1 MLVRLL
7 RGYLRPYPRDLVLI
21 LLTQLL
27 VVAGM
32 LLMPALN
39 ADIIDE
45 GLVAGDTGRILEL
58 GLVMLAVTL
67 AGAVSSVGAT
77 YYASRAAMAVG
88 RDLRAD
94 LFEKVQSFSG
104 REVGR
109 FGTPSLITRITND
122 VQQVQMVALLT
133 FTMLVTA
140 PVMCLGGAVMALREN
155 TELSTV
161 LLFALPAMA
170 AVFALILRRMAPLY
184 RRAQDYLD
192 TVNRILR
199 EQITG
204 VRVVRAF
211 VKDDAERERFRR
223 TNRELR
229 GVSTRVGFLIAM
241 MFPLIMLLANLCS
254 IVVLWFGA
262 QRVDEGAMSVGSL
275 TAFLTYLMMI
285 LMTVMLAAFTV
296 LMMPRAEV
304 SAQRI
309 REVLDTS
316 SSVVL
321 PARPVRE
328 LPSRG
333 RVELRGVG
341 FGYPGAE
348 QAVLRNVELEIA
360 PGEVVAIV
368 GSTGSG
374 KTTLLNL
381 IPRLFDATDGSVL
394 VGGVDVRELEPSLLS
409 STVGYIP
416 QKPFLFS
423 GTIASNLRYGRP
435 DATDAELWQAL
446 EVAQA
451 RDFVAE
457 LPEGLDAPV
466 SQGGSNLSGGQKQ
479 RLAIA
484 RTLVV
489 RPDIYLFDDSFSALD
504 YATDAALRT
513 ALPAYTDGA
522 TVLIVAQRVST
533 IRHADRIVVLDRG
546 TVVGTGT
553 HHELMAA
560 DATYREIVLS
570 QLTESEAA

>member
-7 RGYLRPYPRDLVLI
+7 REHLRPYRRDLVLI
-21 LLTQLL
+21 LLLQILTVL
-27 VVAGM
+27 GM
-32 LLMPALN
+32 LFLPALN
-39 ADIIDE
+39 ADIVDE
-45 GLVAGDTGRILEL
+45 GVVAGDTGRILEL

-67 AGAVSSVGAT
+67 AGAVGSIGAT

-94 LFEKVQSFSG
+94 LFAKVQSFSG

-109 FGTPSLITRITND
+109 FGTPSLITRVTND

-140 PVMCLGGAVMALREN
+140 PIMGVGGIVMALREN
-155 TELSTV
+155 VSLTLV
-161 LLFALPAMA
+161 LLLALPAMA
-170 AVFALILRRMAPLY
+170 AVFAVVLRRMRPLY
-184 RRAQDYLD
+184 GRMQEYLD
-192 TVNRILR
+192 VINRILR

-211 VKDDAERERFRR
+211 VKEDVERARFRR
-223 TNRELR
+223 TNRRLR

-241 MFPLIMLLANLCS
+241 MFPLLMLIANLFS
-254 IVVLWFGA
+254 VGVLWFGA
-262 QRVDEGAMSVGSL
+262 RRVDAGEMGVGSL
-275 TAFLTYLMMI
+275 MAFLSYLMMI
-285 LMTVMLAAFTV
+285 LMAVMFAAFMV
-296 LMMPRAEV
+296 LTMPRAEV

-316 SSVVL
+316 SSVV
-321 PARPVRE
+321 PPVRPVRK
-328 LPSRG
+328 LPVRG

-348 QAVLRNVELEIA
+348 QPVLHDIDLVAE
-360 PGEVVAIV
+360 PGEVIAIV

-374 KTTLLNL
+374 KTTLLDL
-381 IPRLFDATDGSVL
+381 IPRLFDATAGNVL
-394 VGGVDVRELEPSLLS
+394 VGGVDVRELDPSLLS
-409 STVGYIP
+409 RTVGYIL

-423 GTIASNLRYGRP
+423 GTIASNLRYGHP
-435 DATDAELWQAL
+435 DATDDELWQAL

-451 RDFVAE
+451 REFVEE
-457 LPEGLDAPV
+457 LPEKLSAPV
-466 SQGGSNLSGGQKQ
+466 SQGGGNFSGGQRQ

-484 RTLVV
+484 RTLVA
-489 RPDIYLFDDSFSALD
+489 RPDVYLFDDSFSALD
-504 YATDAALRT
+504 YATDAALRA
-513 ALPAYTDGA
+513 ALPEYTSGA
-522 TVLIVAQRVST
+522 TILIVAQRVNT

-553 HHELMAA
+553 HHELMAGNS
-560 DATYREIVLS
+560 TYREIVLS

>member
-155 TELSTV
+155 TELSAV

-211 VKDDAERERFRR
+211 VKEDAERERFRR

-241 MFPLIMLLANLCS
+241 MFPLVMLLANLCS

-262 QRVDEGAMSVGSL
+262 HRVDEGAMGVGSL